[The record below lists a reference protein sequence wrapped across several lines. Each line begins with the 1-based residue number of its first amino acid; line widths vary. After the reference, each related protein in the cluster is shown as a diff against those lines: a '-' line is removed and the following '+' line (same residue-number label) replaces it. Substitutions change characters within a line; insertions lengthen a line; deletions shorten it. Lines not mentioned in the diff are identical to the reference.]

1 MRLGGLRAPGRAAG
15 SPRSHTQAHGWVVKA
30 LVRNLHDR
38 ARDVHGASAGNPS
51 APATWG
57 PSVTHMT
64 GTAAS
69 QPPAAPLAPR
79 VHPGLGPLL
88 GPPPPPG
95 PFGRAFAAFRWDG
108 RGAAPLPTLGLVAGT
123 GVVTAVMVVGH
134 APGLGVAL
142 AGLVVWAAAVPA
154 LLRRRSTLDAAA
166 AALAVALV
174 GVVAVRDA
182 AWVVALCLLTALWA
196 ATVALTGARSTPA
209 VLAAPLSWAAGAL
222 RALPWLRHGAG
233 DAVGSRRRQV
243 LRVGRA
249 VALAAVVVLVFGALF
264 ASADRV
270 FASLV
275 PRFDLGDLPAQV
287 VVAVIVAVVAA
298 TNAQLATH
306 PPGWST
312 LRAGRGRPAALVE
325 WAIPVVALDLV
336 VVAFV
341 AVQATALAGGHRHV
355 LETAGLTYAQYA
367 RQGFAQLVVATALT
381 LVVVAVAARHAPRA
395 TARERAVVG
404 AGLGVLCVGTLGV
417 VASALLRMDLYVE
430 AFGLTRLRLWVA
442 LAEAVM
448 GVVLVLVL
456 VAGARWRAGWLPSAV
471 VVVLGVS
478 VLALAAADPDALIV
492 RHNTTADLDV
502 PLDVRYLQGLS
513 ADAVPA
519 VDALD
524 EPLRSC
530 VLDGMTVREAEDGFG
545 WNLGRA
551 RAAEV
556 VGTTAAPTSWPPA
569 SCDGVDVRW

>member
-1 MRLGGLRAPGRAAG
+1 MK
-15 SPRSHTQAHGWVVKA
+15 T
-30 LVRNLHDR
+30 LVTNLHER
-38 ARDVHGASAGNPS
+38 ARDVHDASAAIASGGVLP
-51 APATWG
+51 G
-57 PSVTHMT
+57 PSVMHMT

-69 QPPAAPLAPR
+69 QPPVVTPDR
-79 VHPGLGPLL
+79 VVSPGLLGPLH

-95 PFGRAFAAFRWDG
+95 PVGRALAAFRWDG
-108 RGAAPLPTLGLVAGT
+108 RGAAPLPTVALVAGV
-123 GVVTAVMVVGH
+123 GVTSAVMVVGH
-134 APGLGVAL
+134 QPGLGVAL
-142 AGLVVWAAAVPA
+142 GGLVVWAAAVPA
-154 LLRRRSTLDAAA
+154 VVRRRSRVDL
-166 AALAVALV
+166 ALAVLSVVLV

-182 AWVVALCLLTALWA
+182 PWVLTLSLLTAAWA
-196 ATVALTGARSTPA
+196 ATAAVSGARSTPA
-209 VLAAPLSWAAGAL
+209 VVLAPLSWAAGAV
-222 RALPWLRHGAG
+222 RALPWLRHGLG
-233 DAVGSRRRQV
+233 EAVGSRRRQV

-249 VALAAVVVLVFGALF
+249 VALAAVVVVTFGALF

-270 FASLV
+270 FASLL
-275 PRFDLGDLPAQV
+275 PRFDLGHLPGQV
-287 VVAVIVAVVAA
+287 VVAVLVAVVAA
-298 TNAQLATH
+298 ADAQLAAH

-312 LRAGRGRPAALVE
+312 LRTGPGRPASLAE

-336 VVAFV
+336 VAAFV
-341 AVQATALAGGHRHV
+341 TVQATALGGGHRHV

-381 LVVVAVAARHAPRA
+381 LVVVAVAARHAPRS
-395 TARERAVVG
+395 TARERVAVR

-430 AFGLTRLRLWVA
+430 AFGLTRLRIWVA

-456 VAGARWRAGWLPSAV
+456 VAGVRWRAGWLPTA
-471 VVVLGVS
+471 VLGVVGAAVL
-478 VLALAAADPDALIV
+478 VLAAVDPDAQIV
-492 RHNTTADLDV
+492 RHNTSADLDV

-530 VLDGMTVREAEDGFG
+530 VLDGMSVRDAESGFG

-551 RAAEV
+551 RAAAV
-556 VGTTAAPTSWPPA
+556 VDEDAVPTSWSRA
-569 SCDGVDVRW
+569 SCDGLDVRW

>member
-1 MRLGGLRAPGRAAG
+1 
-15 SPRSHTQAHGWVVKA
+15 
-30 LVRNLHDR
+30 
-38 ARDVHGASAGNPS
+38 
-51 APATWG
+51 
-57 PSVTHMT
+57 MT

-69 QPPAAPLAPR
+69 QTPPAPPSSAVR
-79 VHPGLGPLL
+79 PGPLGPLL

-95 PFGRAFAAFRWDG
+95 PFGRALSAFRWDG
-108 RGAAPLPTLGLVAGT
+108 RGAAPLPVLALVAGV
-123 GVVTAVMVVGH
+123 GVAVAVMVVGH
-134 APGLGVAL
+134 QPGLGVAL
-142 AGLVVWAAAVPA
+142 GGLVAWAAAVPA
-154 LLRRRSTLDAAA
+154 LVRRRSLVD
-166 AALAVALV
+166 AALAVLSVLLV

-182 AWVVALCLLTALWA
+182 PWVVALCVLTAAWA
-196 ATVALTGARSTPA
+196 ATAALTGARATPA
-209 VLAAPLSWAAGAL
+209 VVAAPLSWLAGVV

-233 DAVGSRRRQV
+233 DAVGARRQQV

-249 VALAAVVVLVFGALF
+249 VALAAVVVVVFGALF

-270 FASLV
+270 FASLL
-275 PRFDLGDLPAQV
+275 PRFDLGVLPGQV
-287 VVAVIVAVVAA
+287 VVALLVAVAVA
-298 TNAQLATH
+298 TNAQLAAH
-306 PPGWST
+306 PPGWSA
-312 LRAGRGRPAALVE
+312 LRPGPGRPAGVVE

-336 VVAFV
+336 VFAFV
-341 AVQATALAGGHRHV
+341 TVQATALAGGHRHV

-381 LVVVAVAARHAPRA
+381 LVVVAVAARHAPRG
-395 TARERAVVG
+395 TGRERVVVR

-417 VASALLRMDLYVE
+417 VTSALLRMDLYVD

-442 LAEAVM
+442 LAEAAM

-456 VAGARWRAGWLPSAV
+456 VAGVRWRAGWLPTA
-471 VVVLGVS
+471 VLGVVGATVL
-478 VLALAAADPDALIV
+478 VLAAVDPDAQIV
-492 RHNTTADLDV
+492 RHNTGADLDV

-530 VLDGMTVREAEDGFG
+530 VLDGMSLREAESGFG

-551 RAAEV
+551 RAASV
-556 VGTTAAPTSWPPA
+556 VDERAVPTSWPPA